1 MLAKAWPVLLSAVA
15 LAGCS
20 AIPTRGAATA
30 TCPAP
35 APVVLPVRP
44 ELTIKFLPADAS
56 CPVMRQAYIASL
68 NQCMGYTAELLELIP
83 PPAR

>member
-1 MLAKAWPVLLSAVA
+1 MLAKVWPALLSAIA
-15 LAGCS
+15 IAGC
-20 AIPTRGAATA
+20 AATPTREAAPA
-30 TCPAP
+30 ACPAP

-44 ELTIKFLPADAS
+44 ELTIKFLPPDAS

-68 NQCMGYTAELLELIP
+68 NQCMGYTAELLELIQ